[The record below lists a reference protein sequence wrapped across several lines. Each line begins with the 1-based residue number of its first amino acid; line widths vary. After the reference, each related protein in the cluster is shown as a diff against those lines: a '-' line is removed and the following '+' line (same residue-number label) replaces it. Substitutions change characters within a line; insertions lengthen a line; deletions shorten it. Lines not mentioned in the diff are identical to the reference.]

1 MSFYRFSEEEVQEI
15 KQRLEALT
23 IEVRNKQRTE
33 PDQVWYDNQEFLQ
46 IMNISKRTAAYW
58 RTENIIGYSQVGN
71 KIYYRLSEIMALL
84 DRSTI
89 PANQLA
95 NLKFTADGKTEFN
108 FINPQGNGDVV
119 EKGTW
124 KKVENDLH

>member
-1 MSFYRFSEEEVQEI
+1 MSCYRFSEEEVQEI
-15 KQRLEALT
+15 KQRLETLT

-95 NLKFTADGKTEFN
+95 NLKFTTDGKS
-108 FINPQGNGDVV
+108 
-119 EKGTW
+119 
-124 KKVENDLH
+124 NDI

>member
-1 MSFYRFSEEEVQEI
+1 MSFYRFSEEDVQEI

-23 IEVRNKQRTE
+23 IEIRNKQRTE

-95 NLKFTADGKTEFN
+95 NLKFTTDGKS
-108 FINPQGNGDVV
+108 
-119 EKGTW
+119 
-124 KKVENDLH
+124 NDI

>member
-89 PANQLA
+89 PANHLA
-95 NLKFTADGKTEFN
+95 NLKFSTDGKS
-108 FINPQGNGDVV
+108 
-119 EKGTW
+119 
-124 KKVENDLH
+124 NDI

>member
-1 MSFYRFSEEEVQEI
+1 MGFYRFSEEEVQDI
-15 KQRLEALT
+15 KQRLDEISLT
-23 IEVRNKQRTE
+23 LKQKQRTE
-33 PDQVWYDNQEFLQ
+33 PNQIWYDNQEFLQ

-95 NLKFTADGKTEFN
+95 NLKFTTDGKS
-108 FINPQGNGDVV
+108 
-119 EKGTW
+119 
-124 KKVENDLH
+124 NDI

>member
-95 NLKFTADGKTEFN
+95 NLKFTTDGKN
-108 FINPQGNGDVV
+108 
-119 EKGTW
+119 
-124 KKVENDLH
+124 NDI

>member
-1 MSFYRFSEEEVQEI
+1 MSFYRFSEEEVQDI
-15 KQRLEALT
+15 KQRLDEISLT
-23 IEVRNKQRTE
+23 LKQKQRTE

-95 NLKFTADGKTEFN
+95 NLKFTTDGKS
-108 FINPQGNGDVV
+108 
-119 EKGTW
+119 
-124 KKVENDLH
+124 NDI